1 MDLSKINLF
10 PFFPDNAE
18 VRGDVADYYFEVQ
31 RFDSDV
37 AKAVAHLEKIGELEN
52 TIIVVTGDHG
62 MPFPRCK
69 SNLYDSGTKVPLAIR
84 WGQKIKAGQSFK
96 DFVSLTDLAPTFLQ
110 AAGLTAPA
118 AMTGRSLL
126 PALTG
131 KGSLRKYILTGKE
144 RHVPSQE
151 SPSMEGYPS
160 RAYRD
165 HRYLYIR
172 NYSPELWPNGTP
184 LWQKATIKN
193 TWYGDTDNG
202 PTKSVIA
209 ELGPDSKYYQWSFSK
224 RPTDELYDLSNDPHQ
239 LVNVA
244 TKLPE
249 LTKKYA
255 TLLTS
260 ELTASG
266 DPRHGGPAFDFAVP
280 TYGGGGPRYPKA
292 R

>member
-69 SNLYDSGTKVPLAIR
+69 SNLYDSGTRVPLAIR

-131 KGSLRKYILTGKE
+131 PQGRRDLNPQPPVLETGALPIE
-144 RHVPSQE
+144 LQPCGRHAYADLPRGMSVRASTGNPC
-151 SPSMEGYPS
+151 S
-160 RAYRD
+160 RVTA
-165 HRYLYIR
+165 
-172 NYSPELWPNGTP
+172 EAPN
-184 LWQKATIKN
+184 
-193 TWYGDTDNG
+193 
-202 PTKSVIA
+202 
-209 ELGPDSKYYQWSFSK
+209 
-224 RPTDELYDLSNDPHQ
+224 
-239 LVNVA
+239 
-244 TKLPE
+244 
-249 LTKKYA
+249 
-255 TLLTS
+255 
-260 ELTASG
+260 
-266 DPRHGGPAFDFAVP
+266 PR
-280 TYGGGGPRYPKA
+280 
-292 R
+292 